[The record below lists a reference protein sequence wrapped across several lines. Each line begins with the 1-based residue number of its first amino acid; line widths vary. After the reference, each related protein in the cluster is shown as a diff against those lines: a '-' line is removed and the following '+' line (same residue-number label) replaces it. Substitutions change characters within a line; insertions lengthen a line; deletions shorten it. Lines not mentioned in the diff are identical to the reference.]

1 MRPVTAY
8 VDGSYSADKIEGWK
22 ARLAT
27 VFNRGF
33 WDGYY
38 LGQRLGEWSEVYGSK
53 ATKKKVLLGKV
64 TNYFSN
70 LQVGEF
76 KIESFDL
83 QVGEDILI
91 QGPTTGTLEIK
102 VRELRL
108 DLEPVQRV
116 EKGALFS
123 MPVTEKVRR
132 GINFING

>member
-1 MRPVTAY
+1 M
-8 VDGSYSADKIEGWK
+8 
-22 ARLAT
+22 
-27 VFNRGF
+27 
-33 WDGYY
+33 
-38 LGQRLGEWSEVYGSK
+38 YGSK

-102 VRELRL
+102 VWELRL
-108 DLEPVQRV
+108 DLDPVQLTLQMGGYDSGFDAIDR
-116 EKGALFS
+116 LWFF
-123 MPVTEKVRR
+123 R
-132 GINFING
+132 GMLYLCPEVYIVDLLKIILS